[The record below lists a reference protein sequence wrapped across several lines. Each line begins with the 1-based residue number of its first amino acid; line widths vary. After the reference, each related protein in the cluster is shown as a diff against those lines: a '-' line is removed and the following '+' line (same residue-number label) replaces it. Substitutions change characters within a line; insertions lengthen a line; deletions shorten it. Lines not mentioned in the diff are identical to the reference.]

1 MPREL
6 SSGTSLNTGAATYWW
21 GVVLVAVGGSV
32 GTLCRYFLD
41 RLTDTFLP
49 GLLVG
54 TFLANISGAFLL
66 GLLVESLSHR
76 GADHDRRR
84 DLRLLL
90 GTGLLGG
97 YTTYSALANDTADM
111 LLSGQGVAGAVVHA
125 SVTVVSG
132 VLSCWAGVLLA
143 RTREGRR

>member
-6 SSGTSLNTGAATYWW
+6 SPRTSLNTGTASSGWD
-21 GVVLVAVGGSV
+21 VVLVAVGGSV
-32 GTLCRYFLD
+32 GTLCRHLLD
-41 RLTDTFLP
+41 RLTHTFLSDLP
-49 GLLVG
+49 VG

-66 GLLVESLSHR
+66 GLLVESLSRR
-76 GADHDRRR
+76 GADHGRRR

-111 LLSGQGVAGAVVHA
+111 LLSGQGVAEAVVHA

-143 RTREGRR
+143 RTRGERR